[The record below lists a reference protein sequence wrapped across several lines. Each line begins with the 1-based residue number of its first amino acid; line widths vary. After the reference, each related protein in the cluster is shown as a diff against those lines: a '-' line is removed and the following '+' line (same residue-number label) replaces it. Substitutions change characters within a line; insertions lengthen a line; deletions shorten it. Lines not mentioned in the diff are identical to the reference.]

1 MGISLLIWE
10 VTLKF
15 SEESID
21 FFQERLFKV
30 THKSFCLKSSKK
42 KTVIKI
48 SVIPNVLMK

>member
-1 MGISLLIWE
+1 MKHTTKQINTSFFSLKMGISLLIWE

-30 THKSFCLKSSKK
+30 
-42 KTVIKI
+42 KT
-48 SVIPNVLMK
+48 